1 MKKYLA
7 YSVYLI
13 FIISA
18 GFVFAEIKS
27 LVKEYTY
34 QASEAEG
41 MISRSVLRNQ
51 GSYP

>member
-7 YSVYLI
+7 YSVCLI

-27 LVKEYTY
+27 PVKKYTY
-34 QASEAEG
+34 QASEQKIEPLP
-41 MISRSVLRNQ
+41 IFQ
-51 GSYP
+51 